1 MTVPTASQE
10 SKVSDAQISGG
21 RKVSGVL
28 ASLGSADWLSLAA
41 SPTFAVMGL
50 VTGLV
55 GGRVPGLLC
64 SAAHASPLGGMVVMY
79 LLMSVFHLTPWV
91 KLSPGR
97 RSVGRA

>member
-1 MTVPTASQE
+1 
-10 SKVSDAQISGG
+10 
-21 RKVSGVL
+21 
-28 ASLGSADWLSLAA
+28 
-41 SPTFAVMGL
+41 
-50 VTGLV
+50 LV